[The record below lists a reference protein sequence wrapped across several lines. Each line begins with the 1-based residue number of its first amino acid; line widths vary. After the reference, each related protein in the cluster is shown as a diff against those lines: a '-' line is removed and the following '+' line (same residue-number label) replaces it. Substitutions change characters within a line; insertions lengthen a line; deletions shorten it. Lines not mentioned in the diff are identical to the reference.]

1 MMYDFRALV
10 ARHATALPNLRT
22 TLARIER
29 ARDENPDVEMPV
41 ELRYYELLCRFRIAY
56 AEAVAVGVGIL
67 TRAADKAALRCD
79 FCERP
84 YRLAV
89 DGIRFCKR
97 HAEEADVRPH
107 GKIGG

>member
-1 MMYDFRALV
+1 MVDPEFVQDLRGDLRILLEDRRDREAHRRRMMYDFRALV

-29 ARDENPDVEMPV
+29 ARDENPDV
-41 ELRYYELLCRFRIAY
+41 
-56 AEAVAVGVGIL
+56 
-67 TRAADKAALRCD
+67 DKAALRCD